1 MKVVNYSELK
11 QNLKS
16 NLDAVMDDQ
25 EMLIVHRAKGKSV
38 VIMPLE
44 EFNAIQE
51 TFHLNSSKANRERL
65 ESAIEEFNSKTQ
77 LHRK

>member
-1 MKVVNYSELK
+1 MKVVNYSELE

-16 NLDAVMDDQ
+16 NLDAVTDDQ
-25 EMLIVHRAKGKSV
+25 EMLVVHRSKGRSV

-65 ESAIEEFNSKTQ
+65 DSAIEEFNSKTK
-77 LHRK
+77 LLKK